1 MSKLQSNWKSSIDNG
16 EYRRKGSQF
25 RHWITADGSAGTSG
39 EAGFKAEAG
48 RYHLYVSLACPWAHR
63 TLVFRQL
70 KELEQLITV
79 SVVHPDMHD
88 KGWIFKHNEESAALY
103 DTTGDTLY
111 GADYMSEHYFS
122 QTDDY
127 QGNITVPVLWDKKKK
142 VIVNNESSEIIRMF
156 NTAFND
162 ITGNKLDFYPQELR
176 SDIDAI
182 NEFVYHKINNGV
194 YKSGFATSQ
203 KSYEEN
209 VGSLFSAL
217 SVIEQ
222 RLSKQRY
229 LNGDQLTEADW
240 RLWTTLIRFDSVYH
254 THFKCNLST
263 LKEFSNIYHYMIE
276 LHQIPEI
283 SDTVNMAHIKRH
295 YYASHL
301 AINPYGIV
309 PVGHQQDW
317 SIAHLRD
324 KF

>member
-122 QTDDY
+122 QTDD
-127 QGNITVPVLWDKKKK
+127 TK
-142 VIVNNESSEIIRMF
+142 VI
-156 NTAFND
+156 
-162 ITGNKLDFYPQELR
+162 
-176 SDIDAI
+176 
-182 NEFVYHKINNGV
+182 
-194 YKSGFATSQ
+194 
-203 KSYEEN
+203 
-209 VGSLFSAL
+209 SLF
-217 SVIEQ
+217 Q
-222 RLSKQRY
+222 
-229 LNGDQLTEADW
+229 
-240 RLWTTLIRFDSVYH
+240 F
-254 THFKCNLST
+254 
-263 LKEFSNIYHYMIE
+263 
-276 LHQIPEI
+276 
-283 SDTVNMAHIKRH
+283 
-295 YYASHL
+295 
-301 AINPYGIV
+301 YGIRKKRSLLTTN
-309 PVGHQQDW
+309 PVKLFACLTRRLMILLGIN
-317 SIAHLRD
+317 SIFIPKSFAVT
-324 KF
+324 

>member
-1 MSKLQSNWKSSIDNG
+1 MSELQSNWKSSIDNG

-25 RHWITADGSAGTSG
+25 RHWITADGSAGASG
-39 EAGFKAEAG
+39 DAGFKAEPD

-70 KELEQLITV
+70 KGLEQLITV

-111 GADYMSEHYFS
+111 GADFMSAHYFS

-127 QGNITVPVLWDKKKK
+127 QGNITVPVLWDKKYK
-142 VIVNNESSEIIRMF
+142 VIVSNESSEIIRMF

-162 ITGNKLDFYPQELR
+162 ITENKLDFYPQELR
-176 SDIDAI
+176 SEIDEI
-182 NEFVYHKINNGV
+182 NELVYHKINNGV

-203 KSYEEN
+203 ASYEEN
-209 VGSLFSAL
+209 VKSLFDAL
-217 SVIEQ
+217 AVIEQ

-263 LKEFSNIYHYMIE
+263 LKEFSNIYYYMLE
-276 LHQIPEI
+276 LHQMPGI
-283 SDTVNMAHIKRH
+283 SATVNMAHIKRH

-309 PVGHQQDW
+309 PIGHQQDW
-317 SIAHLRD
+317 SVAHLRD